1 MPTKPLSLMWLSVL
15 GVLTL
20 CACGRAAP
28 PLAGTGA
35 LAQGF
40 VGKGWVDSARAGR
53 ERVPPGGRIYVHL
66 HPGAPRTAN
75 VLRRLDDLVASREH
89 VEVIGLMA
97 SPTREEARDALR
109 ALGFSHP
116 CLYGVSRAELAR
128 HGITQAPAVRVLDG
142 GGHLIARDLLGIAL
156 LAR

>member
-1 MPTKPLSLMWLSVL
+1 MSVS
-15 GVLTL
+15 GV
-20 CACGRAAP
+20 
-28 PLAGTGA
+28 GA
-35 LAQGF
+35 L
-40 VGKGWVDSARAGR
+40 
-53 ERVPPGGRIYVHL
+53 
-66 HPGAPRTAN
+66 
-75 VLRRLDDLVASREH
+75 VLFSDE
-89 VEVIGLMA
+89 
-97 SPTREEARDALR
+97 PEELAAFYR